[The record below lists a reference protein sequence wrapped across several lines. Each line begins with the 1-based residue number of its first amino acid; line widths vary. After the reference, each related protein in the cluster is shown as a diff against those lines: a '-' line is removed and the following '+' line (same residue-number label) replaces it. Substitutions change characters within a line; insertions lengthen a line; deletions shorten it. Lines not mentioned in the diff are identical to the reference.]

1 VRQYLL
7 RAAAQTAVKAG
18 TKMAASAQQKIA
30 KASVRVNRNVPAV
43 TSPSFAMTFGVD
55 VSTETLRRMPVFAE
69 PMPATSAPSAE
80 ERNTS
85 AGCA

>member
-43 TSPSFAMTFGVD
+43 TSPSFAMTFWRRRINRNA
-55 VSTETLRRMPVFAE
+55 STDASVR
-69 PMPATSAPSAE
+69 
-80 ERNTS
+80 
-85 AGCA
+85 